1 MADKDKQEPVNAES
15 VPSKA
20 QAIKTEGVAAKDA
33 PERVIARRRG
43 RDSSASVDLQPLLAY
58 LQQVQGLARS
68 QVLANSLVRSAPSSR
83 TAPQSNAEIIKHFTA
98 HPNLSEFESEVAR
111 LKRDIEDKAKA
122 LLKERA
128 GVQQQAK
135 QIELLEAD
143 LAVLRDKQRLGHLL
157 SRVGDY
163 AQRRLLESEE
173 FRAEFNHDMP
183 RNAFVLSIDIRRS
196 TELMLKA
203 REPKLF
209 AEFMITLAGRL
220 RLIIL
225 ENHGIFDK
233 FTGDG
238 ILAFFP
244 EFFSGRDAG
253 YLALRAA
260 SECHEVFSSV
270 YKTHRHCFSAVLT
283 DTGLGIGLDYGAV
296 QLVQIGGDFT
306 VVGTP
311 VVYACRMS
319 GATAGRTF
327 VNQPAFEQLFELFS
341 EYCDFEETELEIK
354 HEGKTL
360 AHKARLNGKPYEHV
374 QPEWLAADSEE
385 N

>member
-1 MADKDKQEPVNAES
+1 MPNQDKREPAKAEGVPAKAEGGPAPESADNTAGRIGRRSGFQSAEVTTVAAAIRQMQTLSPAQMSVLQRKLAAVRAAPRTNAE
-15 VPSKA
+15 
-20 QAIKTEGVAAKDA
+20 
-33 PERVIARRRG
+33 
-43 RDSSASVDLQPLLAY
+43 L
-58 LQQVQGLARS
+58 
-68 QVLANSLVRSAPSSR
+68 
-83 TAPQSNAEIIKHFTA
+83 IKHFGTQ
-98 HPNLSEFESEVAR
+98 PDLSEFESEVAR
-111 LKRDIEDKAKA
+111 LKRDIEEKAKA
-122 LLKERA
+122 LLDERA
-128 GVQQQAK
+128 GVQQK
-135 QIELLEAD
+135 EEQIRLLQAD
-143 LAVLRDKQRLGHLL
+143 LEKLSDKQRLGHLL
-157 SRVGDY
+157 SRVGDD

-173 FRAEFNHDMP
+173 FRAEFSHDSP
-183 RNAFVLSIDIRRS
+183 RNAFVVSIDIRRS

-203 REPKLF
+203 REPRLF

-270 YKTHRHCFSAVLT
+270 YKAHRHCFSAVLT

-360 AHKARLNGKPYEHV
+360 AHKARLNGKRYEHL
-374 QPEWLAADSEE
+374 QPEWLAADPEE